1 MQEIRGI
8 EEGTAWQEVCERQ
21 RCSERHARAVL
32 RAVALWQEIK
42 RPVVTREKDGKEQ
55 LTTDLA
61 EEVTASEV
69 TETVQK
75 QRKVDLHEQLLFMDP
90 IREAGAAPFLHP
102 HQPNHPHQE

>member
-1 MQEIRGI
+1 ML
-8 EEGTAWQEVCERQ
+8 TAIAWR
-21 RCSERHARAVL
+21 
-32 RAVALWQEIK
+32 QEIK

-69 TETVQK
+69 TESVQK

-90 IREAGAAPFLHP
+90 IREAGAALPTRSP
-102 HQPNHPHQE
+102 P